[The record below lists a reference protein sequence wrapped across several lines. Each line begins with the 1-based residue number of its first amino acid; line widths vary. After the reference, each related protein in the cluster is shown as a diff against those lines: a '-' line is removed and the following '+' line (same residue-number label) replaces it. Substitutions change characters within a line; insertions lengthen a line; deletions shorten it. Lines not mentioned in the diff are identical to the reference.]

1 VFLYAISCAAAR
13 KGYYHE
19 QYRKR
24 NDAWG
29 FVKEVAGAQI
39 GIQIPTI
46 AGTVPGG
53 YLGQKAGQPFDRT
66 GQVVGGFTGA
76 ATDAVTGMVH
86 HHVSEMRRALQRE
99 KIEGPELA
107 DFTNYGAA
115 VLVGLN
121 LFFPVVAGLKWP
133 GSARQAVADGV
144 RASSIYK
151 WFQED
156 FGATDQGVLK
166 HLRRNAAAHLGRSLP
181 VQAASAIDYDWRL
194 NDVMR

>member
-1 VFLYAISCAAAR
+1 
-13 KGYYHE
+13 
-19 QYRKR
+19 
-24 NDAWG
+24 
-29 FVKEVAGAQI
+29 
-39 GIQIPTI
+39 
-46 AGTVPGG
+46 
-53 YLGQKAGQPFDRT
+53 
-66 GQVVGGFTGA
+66 
-76 ATDAVTGMVH
+76 
-86 HHVSEMRRALQRE
+86 MRRALQRE

-121 LFFPVVAGLKWP
+121 LFFPVVAGLKWS
-133 GSARQAVADGV
+133 GSARQTVADGV

-166 HLRRNAAAHLGRSLP
+166 HLRRYAAAHLGRSLP